1 MHIVKFP
8 WIKHTEGSRLYEIY
22 SVSVSSD
29 GKRLATGGLDGK
41 VKIWS
46 IDTLYKYKD
55 FKGTVEELDNSEC
68 RPLCSMTRH
77 AGAITCVRFSPD
89 GRFLAT
95 GSDDKLVLIW
105 EKDEEKTKI
114 MAMHRNASSGFDSSL
129 FSGDSNGSVTDV
141 DLEHWTV
148 RKRLVAHDN
157 DVQDM
162 SWAPDSSILVTVGL
176 DRSIVV
182 WNGTTFEKIKKF
194 DIHQSHVKGVVFDPA
209 GKYFATCSDDR
220 SMRIFRYRRGVS
232 VDGNDLE
239 FAVEQVIR
247 DPFAKSPLT
256 TYFRRLSWSPDG
268 LYIAAPNGTNK
279 GVNANVIVKRG
290 SWESELSLIGHRLP
304 CEVCSFS
311 PRLYDPQFNNK
322 STETVIL
329 TAGQDKTLAIW
340 SSSCSTPLAV
350 ITEITTKSITDIA
363 WNPNGLNVFI
373 CGLDG
378 TLMTLFFDEL
388 ELGNVVPIEENNR
401 VLVRYGK
408 DRDLFFPE
416 STEQLKLEEIAQKRG
431 ILNKPTK
438 LAPDRISTL
447 MNGTSKTDL
456 NNTTHEPH
464 IAMNV
469 LVPRSK
475 KHPNRKMPVPEI
487 SSQQKTVAKPLVNIL
502 SSKDQKV
509 TITKSGKKRVAPTLI
524 SVTASNDS
532 TTTTPQFISIPGTNN
547 LRNKIQQK
555 NSRLSKIIAL
565 PYPPLPKNGLPT
577 LVSSIRTEVLD
588 DSNENEN
595 VEDAIDYIA
604 ETDPSHSI
612 PHSKKIPSKFSSY
625 GYKRGISYLN
635 GDNLLAKRFKNSHN
649 NWINEVA
656 VSPVS
661 IYGEKAVNSNVIFE
675 QHTNTEQIVE
685 ARHQYNNNY
694 NSMSNEEVQDNLW
707 TEFNSLTRI
716 DAFDKSHQW
725 ELLINEKIVAL
736 GSSSI
741 DGINYWC
748 VCTLGGK
755 ILLLSET
762 GRQLCCSIE
771 LGFDV
776 VSLYCNNS
784 KIMCV
789 LSNGCIYS
797 WSFTQNNG
805 QFIGSSIIEGV
816 SLSALMNTHSTLT
829 EYKKKVEI
837 MTSIE
842 SILMRENG
850 LPVVT
855 LVNEKHHHVYTFD
868 LKLDCWIEILDQWYI
883 EQIIDVDD
891 EINGLTGDDK
901 IIKAVISKI
910 KRNTKPS
917 ATKQDDET
925 LININKSWKSI
936 NASVKACVTK
946 L

>member
-22 SVSVSSD
+22 SISVSSD

-46 IDTLYKYKD
+46 IDTFYKYKNFD
-55 FKGTVEELDNSEC
+55 GTTEEIDNSEC

-114 MAMHRNASSGFDSSL
+114 MAMHRNASNGLDSSL
-129 FSGDSNGSVTDV
+129 FSGNGNGNVTDV

-162 SWAPDSSILVTVGL
+162 AWAPDSSILVTVGL

-232 VDGNDLE
+232 GDGNDLE
-239 FAVEQVIR
+239 FVVEQIVR

-350 ITEITTKSITDIA
+350 VTEIATKSITDIA

-378 TLMTLFFDEL
+378 VVMTIFFDEL

-408 DRDLFFPE
+408 DRDMFFPE
-416 STEQLKLEEIAQKRG
+416 STEQLKLEEIAEKRG
-431 ILNKPTK
+431 VLKKPTK
-438 LAPDRISTL
+438 VTSDRILTL
-447 MNGTSKTDL
+447 MNGNNKTNL
-456 NNTTHEPH
+456 NAVAPEPH
-464 IAMNV
+464 VAMNV
-469 LVPRSK
+469 LIPRSK
-475 KHPNRKMPVPEI
+475 KHPNKKMPVPQV
-487 SSQQKTVAKPLVNIL
+487 SAQQNPVTKPVVNVL
-502 SSKDQKV
+502 SSKDQK
-509 TITKSGKKRVAPTLI
+509 ITKSGKKRVAPTLI
-524 SVTASNDS
+524 SVAASNTP
-532 TTTTPQFISIPGTNN
+532 TTTTPQFTSIPGANS
-547 LRNKIQQK
+547 LKSKILEK
-555 NSRLSKIIAL
+555 NSKLSKIISL
-565 PYPPLPKNGLPT
+565 PYPPLPKNGLST
-577 LVSSIRTEVLD
+577 FVSSIRTEVLD

-595 VEDAIDYIA
+595 IEDAIDYIA
-604 ETDPSHSI
+604 ETDPAHSNA
-612 PHSKKIPSKFSSY
+612 HSKKISSKSAGN
-625 GYKRGISYLN
+625 GYKRGISYIN
-635 GDNLLAKRFKNSHN
+635 GDNLLSKRFKSSHN

-656 VSPVS
+656 VTPTS
-661 IYGEKAVNSNVIFE
+661 IYGEKAVNSNIIFE
-675 QHTNTEQIVE
+675 QHFNTEQMVE
-685 ARHQYNNNY
+685 ARHQYNGNY
-694 NSMSNEEVQDNLW
+694 NLMSTDETQDNLW
-707 TEFNSLTRI
+707 NEFNSLTQI
-716 DAFDKSHQW
+716 NAVDKANRW
-725 ELLINEKIVAL
+725 ELLLNEKVMAL

-748 VCTLGGK
+748 ICTLCGK

-762 GRQLCCSIE
+762 GRQLCGSIE

-776 VSLYCNNS
+776 VSLFCNGP

-797 WSFTQNNG
+797 WNFTQING
-805 QFIGSSIIEGV
+805 HFVGKSIMEGV
-816 SLSALMNTHSTLT
+816 SISSLMNTHATVT
-829 EYKKKVEI
+829 EYKKKIEI

-842 SILMRENG
+842 SILMRPNG
-850 LPVVT
+850 LPIVT
-855 LVNEKHHHVYTFD
+855 LVNDGRYYVYTYD
-868 LKLDCWIEILDQWYI
+868 LDLDCWIEVLNQWYLT
-883 EQIIDVDD
+883 QVTDVND
-891 EINGLTGDDK
+891 EINRVAGDDR
-901 IIKAVISKI
+901 ILKAVMSRI
-910 KRNTKPS
+910 KKNTKPS
-917 ATKQDDET
+917 ANKLEIKELTKIT
-925 LININKSWKSI
+925 KTWKSI
-936 NASVKACVTK
+936 NDTVKTCITK
-946 L
+946 

>member
-22 SVSVSSD
+22 SISVSSD

-46 IDTLYKYKD
+46 IDTFYKYKNFD
-55 FKGTVEELDNSEC
+55 GTTEEIDNSEC

-114 MAMHRNASSGFDSSL
+114 MAMHRNASNGLDSSL
-129 FSGDSNGSVTDV
+129 FSGNGNGNVTDV

-162 SWAPDSSILVTVGL
+162 AWAPDSSILVTVGL

-232 VDGNDLE
+232 GDGNDLE
-239 FAVEQVIR
+239 FVVEQIVR

-329 TAGQDKTLAIW
+329 TAGQDKTLTIW

-350 ITEITTKSITDIA
+350 VTEIATKSITDIA

-378 TLMTLFFDEL
+378 VVMTIFFDEL

-408 DRDLFFPE
+408 DRDMFFPE
-416 STEQLKLEEIAQKRG
+416 STEQLKLEEIAEKRG
-431 ILNKPTK
+431 VLKKPTK
-438 LAPDRISTL
+438 VTSDRILTL
-447 MNGTSKTDL
+447 MNGNNKTNL
-456 NNTTHEPH
+456 NAVAPEPH
-464 IAMNV
+464 VAMNV
-469 LVPRSK
+469 LIPRSK
-475 KHPNRKMPVPEI
+475 KHPNKKMPVPQV
-487 SSQQKTVAKPLVNIL
+487 SAQQNPVTKPVVNVL
-502 SSKDQKV
+502 SSKDQKI

-524 SVTASNDS
+524 SVAASNTP
-532 TTTTPQFISIPGTNN
+532 TTTTPQFTSIPGANS
-547 LRNKIQQK
+547 LKSKILEK
-555 NSRLSKIIAL
+555 NSKLSKIISL
-565 PYPPLPKNGLPT
+565 PYPPLPKNGLST
-577 LVSSIRTEVLD
+577 FVSSIRTEVLD

-595 VEDAIDYIA
+595 IEDAIDYIA
-604 ETDPSHSI
+604 ETDPAHSNA
-612 PHSKKIPSKFSSY
+612 HSKKISSKSAGN
-625 GYKRGISYLN
+625 GYKRGISYIN
-635 GDNLLAKRFKNSHN
+635 GDNLLSKRFKSSHN

-656 VSPVS
+656 VTPTS
-661 IYGEKAVNSNVIFE
+661 IYGEKAVNSNIIFE
-675 QHTNTEQIVE
+675 QHSNTEQMVE
-685 ARHQYNNNY
+685 ARHQYNGNY
-694 NSMSNEEVQDNLW
+694 NLMSTDETQDNLW
-707 TEFNSLTRI
+707 NEFNSLTQI
-716 DAFDKSHQW
+716 NAVDKANRW
-725 ELLINEKIVAL
+725 ELLLNEKVMAL

-748 VCTLGGK
+748 ICTLCGK

-762 GRQLCCSIE
+762 GRQLCGSIE

-776 VSLYCNNS
+776 VSLFCNGP

-789 LSNGCIYS
+789 LSNGYIYS
-797 WSFTQNNG
+797 WNFTQING
-805 QFIGSSIIEGV
+805 HFVGKSIMEGV
-816 SLSALMNTHSTLT
+816 SISSLMNTHATVT
-829 EYKKKVEI
+829 EYKKKIEI

-842 SILMRENG
+842 SILMRPNG
-850 LPVVT
+850 LPIVT
-855 LVNEKHHHVYTFD
+855 LVNDGRYYVYTYD
-868 LKLDCWIEILDQWYI
+868 LDLDCWIEVLNQWYLT
-883 EQIIDVDD
+883 QVTDVND
-891 EINGLTGDDK
+891 EINRVAGDDR
-901 IIKAVISKI
+901 ILKAVMSRI
-910 KRNTKPS
+910 KKNTKPS
-917 ATKQDDET
+917 ANKLEIEELTKIT
-925 LININKSWKSI
+925 KTWKSI
-936 NASVKACVTK
+936 NDTVKTCITK
-946 L
+946 

>member
-22 SVSVSSD
+22 SISVSSD

-46 IDTLYKYKD
+46 IDTFYKYKNFD
-55 FKGTVEELDNSEC
+55 GTTEEIDNSEC

-114 MAMHRNASSGFDSSL
+114 MAMHRNASNGLDSSL
-129 FSGDSNGSVTDV
+129 FSGNGNGNVTDV

-162 SWAPDSSILVTVGL
+162 AWAPDSSILVTVGL

-182 WNGTTFEKIKKF
+182 WNGTTFEKVKKF

-232 VDGNDLE
+232 GDGNDLE
-239 FAVEQVIR
+239 FVVEQIVR

-350 ITEITTKSITDIA
+350 VTEIATKSITDIA

-378 TLMTLFFDEL
+378 VVMTIFFDEL

-408 DRDLFFPE
+408 DRDMFFPE
-416 STEQLKLEEIAQKRG
+416 STEQLKLEEIAEKRG
-431 ILNKPTK
+431 VLKKPTK
-438 LAPDRISTL
+438 VTSDRILTL
-447 MNGTSKTDL
+447 MNGNNKTNL
-456 NNTTHEPH
+456 NAVAPEPH
-464 IAMNV
+464 VAMNV
-469 LVPRSK
+469 LIPRSK
-475 KHPNRKMPVPEI
+475 KHPNKKMPVPQV
-487 SSQQKTVAKPLVNIL
+487 SAQQKPVTKPVVNVL
-502 SSKDQKV
+502 SSKDQKI
-509 TITKSGKKRVAPTLI
+509 TITKSGKKRVTPTLI
-524 SVTASNDS
+524 SVAASNTP
-532 TTTTPQFISIPGTNN
+532 TTTTPQFTSIPGANS
-547 LRNKIQQK
+547 LKSKILEK
-555 NSRLSKIIAL
+555 NSKLSKIISL
-565 PYPPLPKNGLPT
+565 PYPPLPKNGLST
-577 LVSSIRTEVLD
+577 FVSSIRTEVLD

-595 VEDAIDYIA
+595 IEDAIDYIA
-604 ETDPSHSI
+604 ETDPAHSNA
-612 PHSKKIPSKFSSY
+612 HSKKISSKSAGN
-625 GYKRGISYLN
+625 GYKRGISYIN
-635 GDNLLAKRFKNSHN
+635 GDNLLSKRFKSSHN

-656 VSPVS
+656 VTPTS
-661 IYGEKAVNSNVIFE
+661 IYGEKAVNSNIIFE
-675 QHTNTEQIVE
+675 QHSNTEQMVE
-685 ARHQYNNNY
+685 ARHQYNGNY
-694 NSMSNEEVQDNLW
+694 NLMSNDETQDNLW
-707 TEFNSLTRI
+707 NEFNSLTQI
-716 DAFDKSHQW
+716 NAVDKANRW
-725 ELLINEKIVAL
+725 ELLLNEKVMAL

-748 VCTLGGK
+748 ICTLCGK

-762 GRQLCCSIE
+762 GRQLCGSIE

-776 VSLYCNNS
+776 VSLFCNGP

-797 WSFTQNNG
+797 WNFTQING
-805 QFIGSSIIEGV
+805 HFVGKSIMEGV
-816 SLSALMNTHSTLT
+816 SISSLMNTHATVT
-829 EYKKKVEI
+829 EYKKKIEI

-842 SILMRENG
+842 SILMRPNG
-850 LPVVT
+850 LPIVT
-855 LVNEKHHHVYTFD
+855 LVNDGRYYVYTYD
-868 LKLDCWIEILDQWYI
+868 LDLDCWIEVLNQWYLT
-883 EQIIDVDD
+883 QVTDVND
-891 EINGLTGDDK
+891 EINRVAGDDR
-901 IIKAVISKI
+901 ILKAVMSRI
-910 KRNTKPS
+910 KKNTKLS
-917 ATKQDDET
+917 ANKLEIEELTKIT
-925 LININKSWKSI
+925 KTWKSI
-936 NASVKACVTK
+936 NDTVKTCITK
-946 L
+946 